1 MGFLGKKEKDGM
13 TTNVKVVIG
22 CNAGDEGKG
31 LATDYFTYQSFLLK
45 QNCLVVLSNGGSQRG
60 HTVTLP
66 SGERHVFRH
75 FGSGSFLGAYTYLPK
90 YYVVNPMNW
99 MEEYRYLMGRGTML
113 HSLFINMDCPL
124 TTPYDMIANQ
134 MIEESR
140 GDKRHGSCGVGIWE
154 TIFRDGITVG
164 EMAGKSDDEKE
175 EYLKFVRDE
184 YFTNRISS
192 KGINPDKKWR
202 SIIES
207 KTLITN
213 YIYDFNYMIKN
224 SFFVADDILNKFD
237 NVIFENGQG
246 LLLDQS
252 IQGYGKHTTPSNT
265 GLQNPAEMIRK
276 ITGDKNVEVC
286 YVSRTYMTKHGV
298 GRFDTECRKD
308 LISSTISQ
316 DLTNQ
321 THPFQGVLRYG
332 ILDWS
337 ESEKMAIRDFEKYG
351 SPDWKLSFFFTHEN
365 KCGIPV
371 NYSKYDYATYIS
383 DGLTRNSVKHL
394 LA

>member
-1 MGFLGKKEKDGM
+1 M
-13 TTNVKVVIG
+13 TTNIKVIIG

-31 LATDYFTYQSFLLK
+31 LVTDYFTYQSFLLK

-99 MEEYRYLMGRGTML
+99 MEEYRQLIAKGIKLRL
-113 HSLFINMDCPL
+113 LLINENCPL

-140 GDKRHGSCGVGIWE
+140 VDKRHGSCGVGIWE

-164 EMAGKSDDEKE
+164 EMFQKTDNEKA
-175 EYLKFVRDE
+175 EYLRFVRDV
-184 YFTNRISS
+184 YFTSRISS
-192 KGINPDKKWR
+192 KGIKPDRKWE
-202 SIIES
+202 SIINS
-207 KTLITN
+207 KALIDN
-213 YIYDFNYMIKN
+213 YIYDFNCMIAK
-224 SFFVADDILNKFD
+224 SVFTTDDVLNHFD

-246 LLLDQS
+246 LFLDQN

-265 GLQNPAEMIRK
+265 GLQNPAEMIHR
-276 ITGDKNVEVC
+276 IAGDKNVEVC
-286 YVSRTYMTKHGV
+286 YVSRTYMTRHGA

-308 LISSTISQ
+308 IISSTITQ

-321 THPFQGVLRYG
+321 THAFQGRLRYG
-332 ILDWS
+332 VLDWN
-337 ESEKMAIRDFEKYG
+337 EVEKMAIRDFEKFG
-351 SPDWKLSFFFTHEN
+351 SSEWKVSFFFTHANECSLPSIYN
-365 KCGIPV
+365 PH
-371 NYSKYDYATYIS
+371 NYFTYIS
-383 DGLTRNSVKHL
+383 DNPTRNNVNTTK
-394 LA
+394 